1 MRNCNLLFI
10 IGTTTVKTI
19 LTDF

>member
-10 IGTTTVKTI
+10 IGTTT
-19 LTDF
+19 

>member
-1 MRNCNLLFI
+1 MRNCNLVFI
-10 IGTTTVKTI
+10 IGTTTVKII